1 MTNDDSSNPPASTAA
16 LQLVPATREAARPHR
31 WFCDACG
38 ASAPHAGPP
47 PPFARTCS
55 ACERG
60 VLVEA
65 AEELAPGAGDPF
77 LLVDESLIVAACS
90 QAAET
95 LLNREQLI
103 GSRCGELL
111 EVASLEAHGAS
122 LAAVVAAAAHGE
134 AAPRSL
140 TVRPVGEF
148 GVRHRLRIGT
158 CGPPRAAL
166 LVFDAHPAARGGS
179 GRTGHDHGVP
189 STARPR
195 LRLCT

>member
-1 MTNDDSSNPPASTAA
+1 MTKNFSSNSPASTAA
-16 LQLVPATREAARPHR
+16 LKLVPATREAARPHR

-38 ASAPHAGPP
+38 APASNAGPP
-47 PPFARTCS
+47 LPMARTCS
-55 ACERG
+55 ACARG

-65 AEELAPGAGDPF
+65 AEELAPEEGDAF
-77 LLVDESLIVAACS
+77 LLVDESLTVAACS
-90 QAAET
+90 QAAEA
-95 LLNREQLI
+95 LLDRESLI
-103 GSRCGELL
+103 GLRCGELL

-134 AAPRSL
+134 AEPRAL

-166 LVFDAHPAARGGS
+166 LVFDR
-179 GRTGHDHGVP
+179 
-189 STARPR
+189 
-195 LRLCT
+195 